1 MDSFSFKSNMNMTFN
16 RKTSFFNQQR
26 KERKLMAQEIE
37 TINFLVVV
45 FFFLE
50 KIVFLFFVVLNRLS
64 SQHHRAVDAVA
75 RRTQP
80 TASPNGKRSVLFCFV
95 FCFFSLPFPSAF
107 SRFWLRDLLDSFFPL
122 FCLYPIL
129 VCFFFNGIGLDPFFK
144 KLFLW
149 RIFSHGL
156 RLYFRA
162 SRPFLWRSFVSV
174 SLSRHFRCF
183 FSVCYVDS
191 IDSESVPAVLLD
203 CQSLPSCWF
212 GFFLGFHLLCVG
224 RRVVHRV
231 LLSCL
236 FCFSMIHTEFQQ
248 NLTVRPPAAHV
259 AVPQESNQS
268 LSTVTRLKA
277 IACE

>member
-1 MDSFSFKSNMNMTFN
+1 MKRSTFS
-16 RKTSFFNQQR
+16 
-26 KERKLMAQEIE
+26 L
-37 TINFLVVV
+37 LC

-129 VCFFFNGIGLDPFFK
+129 VCFFFNGIGLDPFFF

-183 FSVCYVDS
+183 FQFVTS
-191 IDSESVPAVLLD
+191 IRST
-203 CQSLPSCWF
+203 PSRC
-212 GFFLGFHLLCVG
+212 L
-224 RRVVHRV
+224 
-231 LLSCL
+231 L
-236 FCFSMIHTEFQQ
+236 FCWTVSRYRIVGLVFFSVFIFSASVEGSFIGFSSRVSFVF
-248 NLTVRPPAAHV
+248 L
-259 AVPQESNQS
+259 
-268 LSTVTRLKA
+268 
-277 IACE
+277 